1 MLQLQISV
9 ELRKRM
15 PKQIIRDEPIGD
27 SEGRKI
33 RDVYQIM
40 NRSSVIEFRCSPSVR
55 FEDLE
60 FRILISGRR
69 SGISSLNRPQ

>member
-1 MLQLQISV
+1 MS
-9 ELRKRM
+9 
-15 PKQIIRDEPIGD
+15 KQIIRDEPIVD

-33 RDVYQIM
+33 RGIYQIM

-60 FRILISGRR
+60 FRRLISGRK
-69 SGISSLNRPQ
+69 SLPLTWEQLFLV